1 MTPIKVTTIPIQPS
15 TNVRSTQG
23 DRWLF
28 AVSDEYLEE
37 RDLKRMQE
45 YGIAGRSLARKRQL
59 EKYNAYKEEIRY
71 WAQKNQ
77 FVMPMAYFSIHFM
90 VPFPQSWRKPR
101 RVAMDGAP
109 HTNTPDTD
117 NMIKALFDSILPR
130 RNRIAGQK
138 GADDR
143 KIHCYTVFKTWCQPG
158 REGIVISEYNP
169 TEYRSVFF
177 GE

>member
-1 MTPIKVTTIPIQPS
+1 MIPIKIITIPIVPS

-28 AVSDEYLEE
+28 AVSDEYLQE
-37 RDLKRMQE
+37 RDQKRLVE
-45 YGIAGRSLARKRQL
+45 YGVAGRSLARKRQL

-77 FVMPMAYFSIHFM
+77 FVMPMAYFSIHFK

-101 RVAMDGAP
+101 MKAMDGQP

-143 KIHCYTVFKTWCQPG
+143 KIHCYAVRKTWCPPG
-158 REGIVISEYNP
+158 SEGIVISEYDP
-169 TEYRSVFF
+169 IEYECALF
-177 GE
+177 